1 MAIAHRN
8 VSTSMPCVPIFLQ
21 FFPCRP
27 YTWRDF
33 STSPELTN
41 VVFGTIYPLT
51 VPFSSPFGSFA
62 EKRFVKGENSLNIA
76 GKLGGN
82 VIPKVVLRD
91 ETTRDRSAVCFE
103 TMCDRPSPAWE
114 MSERVTSLTRTSGSL
129 ALPDMSQTIPTHQG
143 IPNTKIQPSSLLDSE
158 WAVSRNLC
166 LLL

>member
-1 MAIAHRN
+1 MGIAHRN

-103 TMCDRPSPAWE
+103 TVWSTVACLRDVWTSYEFAKNF
-114 MSERVTSLTRTSGSL
+114 RVL
-129 ALPDMSQTIPTHQG
+129 
-143 IPNTKIQPSSLLDSE
+143 SSSWYE
-158 WAVSRNLC
+158 SNNSHASRNPKYKDPAFKFTRQWMSSSE
-166 LLL
+166 